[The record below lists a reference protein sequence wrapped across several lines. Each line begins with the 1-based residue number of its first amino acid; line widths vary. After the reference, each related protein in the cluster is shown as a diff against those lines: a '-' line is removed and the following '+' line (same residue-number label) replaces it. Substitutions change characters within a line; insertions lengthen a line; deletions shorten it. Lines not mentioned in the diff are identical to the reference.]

1 MAESVRT
8 ITKALAAEEDL
19 LFGEGTANQSR
30 AGVDYAVSKIRGFRP
45 VNSQDELDNLDF
57 TKFPKAVLVLNG
69 LLSFYQHNGGAY
81 EQIVPVYKTED
92 ITANVSSFSA
102 IAKSTVIFSVA
113 TAQSISDIT
122 NGTKGQEL
130 TIISTTA
137 NTTIENSASIVL
149 KGGANYLIP
158 ANTGIKLSNTG
169 TVWAEV

>member
-1 MAESVRT
+1 MASSVRV
-8 ITKALAAEEDL
+8 ITKALATEEDL
-19 LFGEGTANQSR
+19 LYGEGTANQNR
-30 AGVDYAVSKIRGFRP
+30 AGMDYTVSKIRGFRP
-45 VNSQDELDNLDF
+45 VNNQDELDELDVI
-57 TKFPKAVLVLNG
+57 KFPKAVLVLNG
-69 LLSFYQHNGGAY
+69 LLRFYQYNGTAY
-81 EQIVPVYKTED
+81 EQLVLVPKTED

-130 TIISTTA
+130 TIISTTV

-149 KGGANYLIP
+149 KAGVNYLIP
-158 ANTGIKLSNTG
+158 ANTGIKLSYTG